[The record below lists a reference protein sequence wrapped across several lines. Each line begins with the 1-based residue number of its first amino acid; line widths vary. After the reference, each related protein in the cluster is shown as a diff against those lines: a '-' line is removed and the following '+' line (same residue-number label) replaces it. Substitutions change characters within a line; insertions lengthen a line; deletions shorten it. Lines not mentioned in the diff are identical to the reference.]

1 MRHLA
6 SEFGCLDRVTYLH
19 QQAYS
24 IGATWLAEHPPGPSG
39 LDGVWHACSQTGRAK
54 RVPAWAFKNPS
65 SHSLSRTRPH
75 SLYTAYNTQSV
86 DTLATTRQVALH
98 YSPYSL
104 PGLMGIGQWACIDW
118 ASNHIGY
125 IGPADDVPL
134 EGKASSRTVIK

>member
-1 MRHLA
+1 MLA
-6 SEFGCLDRVTYLH
+6 DWPGKEGACLGLQKSVKPLTL
-19 QQAYS
+19 S
-24 IGATWLAEHPPGPSG
+24 HPPTFP
-39 LDGVWHACSQTGRAK
+39 LHRIQ
-54 RVPAWAFKNPS
+54 
-65 SHSLSRTRPH
+65 
-75 SLYTAYNTQSV
+75 YTQSV

-134 EGKASSRTVIK
+134 EGKASHVN